1 MSRILRRFRRRR
13 KGDTLV
19 VPRPR
24 GSLARMK
31 LLAVVVGAGVIAMLG
46 GCASTSPDA
55 HDARDRAIAFH
66 RALDSGDDQAACEL
80 LAPQTLSEL
89 EDEADTACPAALASL
104 DLAAGGDAIR
114 AAAYGLAA
122 QVVLSGDTVFLTH
135 APSGWLIT
143 AAGCAPV
150 PKHPY
155 DCQVKGE

>member
-1 MSRILRRFRRRR
+1 
-13 KGDTLV
+13 
-19 VPRPR
+19 
-24 GSLARMK
+24 MK
-31 LLAVVVGAGVIAMLG
+31 LLAVIVGAGVIAMLG

-66 RALDSGDDQAACEL
+66 TALDNGDDQAACEL

-89 EDEADTACPAALASL
+89 EHEADAPCPAALAAL
-104 DLAAGGDAIR
+104 HLRGGGDVIR
-114 AAAYGLAA
+114 STAYGLAA

-150 PKHPY
+150 PEHPY
-155 DCQVKGE
+155 DCQVTGE